1 VITGARL
8 ASGCRVGPYAHL
20 RPDTTLDDG
29 AHLISAAVEFPV
41 LMKTI
46 SGPEL
51 AAWLADE
58 GRTKP
63 QLLDVREPWEHERA
77 RIEGYELITM
87 QTIPHSCTG
96 SSRRR
101 LICHHGGRSMH
112 VAMYL
117 ARHGFNDVYNLTGGV
132 DAWARQVDPAVPTY

>member
-1 VITGARL
+1 
-8 ASGCRVGPYAHL
+8 
-20 RPDTTLDDG
+20 
-29 AHLISAAVEFPV
+29 
-41 LMKTI
+41 MKTI

-77 RIEGYELITM
+77 RIEGSELVPM
-87 QTIPHSCTG
+87 QTIPAQLHELDPGRPIVC
-96 SSRRR
+96 
-101 LICHHGGRSMH
+101 ICHHGGRSMH

-117 ARHGFNDVYNLTGGV
+117 ARHGFNNVYNLTGGV